1 MSGRPTRTKALG
13 CLTRPGAPRTL
24 VPLPSLLPLQNKECT
39 MGKYFI
45 AWLLGVP
52 AVLLVIAYFIFG
64 G

>member
-1 MSGRPTRTKALG
+1 VGTSFS
-13 CLTRPGAPRTL
+13 
-24 VPLPSLLPLQNKECT
+24 LPFTTKECT